1 MTGLDAELAPSL
13 IDLRAAG
20 RYRARRTVESRRS
33 GATRLVVDGRDVIAF
48 CSNDYLGL
56 ADHPKVTE
64 ALVEAAR
71 RWGVGSGA
79 AHLVSGHCRE
89 HRLLEEALAEFSGR
103 ARALLF
109 STGYMANLSV
119 IGALAGRGDR
129 VLEDRLNHASLL
141 DAGLAS
147 GARFARYAHCD
158 PAALEKCLETDRQG
172 IERPRVGVGG
182 RRPRAGSRTMVATD
196 GVFSMDGDVAPL
208 RELAA
213 VCLRHDAWLMVDD
226 AHGFG
231 VLGATGRGSLEAA
244 GLTAAEVPILM
255 CTLGKE
261 LGVFGA
267 FVAGSETLIET
278 LIQRGRSY
286 IYTTAMPPAL
296 AAAARAALAVQ
307 AEESW
312 RRERVLAHAGRFRA
326 AAAKLGYELLPS
338 DTPIQPIV
346 TGDEA
351 TALAASDALLALGL
365 WVPAI
370 RPPTVPRGSS
380 RLRVTFSAAHDDD
393 DVERLIAALA
403 NLASPG
409 LRS

>member
-1 MTGLDAELAPSL
+1 MSGLDAELAPSL
-13 IDLRAAG
+13 VELRAAG
-20 RYRARRTVESRRS
+20 RYRARRTVETRGA
-33 GATRLVVDGRDVIAF
+33 GATRLLLDGREVIAF

-89 HRLLEEALAEFSGR
+89 HRLLEEALAEFTGR
-103 ARALLF
+103 PRALLF
-109 STGYMANLSV
+109 STGYMANLAV
-119 IGALAGRGDR
+119 IGALASRGDR

-147 GARFARYAHCD
+147 GARFARYTHCD
-158 PAALEKCLETDRQG
+158 PAALENRLGANFSGAAR
-172 IERPRVGVGG
+172 GG
-182 RRPRAGSRTMVATD
+182 AKRNWLRANFRTVVATD
-196 GVFSMDGDVAPL
+196 GVFSMDGDIAPL
-208 RELAA
+208 PELVA
-213 VCLRHDAWLMVDD
+213 VCRAHDAWLMVDD

-244 GLTAAEVPILM
+244 GLTAADVPVLM
-255 CTLGKE
+255 CTLGKA

-296 AAAARAALAVQ
+296 AAATRAALAVQ

-312 RRERVLAHAGRFRA
+312 RRERVLAHATRFRA
-326 AAAKLGYELLPS
+326 AAATRGLELLPS
-338 DTPIQPIV
+338 ETPIQPIV
-346 TGDEA
+346 TGSEA
-351 TALAASDALLALGL
+351 AALAASEALLALGL

-370 RPPTVPRGSS
+370 RPPTVPSGRS
-380 RLRVTFSAAHDDD
+380 RLRVTFSAAHSDE
-393 DVERLIAALA
+393 DVDRLIAALA
-403 NLASPG
+403 TLVSPG

>member
-13 IDLRAAG
+13 VDLRAAG

-56 ADHPKVTE
+56 ANHPKVTE
-64 ALVEAAR
+64 SLVEAAR

-89 HRLLEEALAEFSGR
+89 HRLLEEALAEFTGR

-119 IGALAGRGDR
+119 ISALAGRGDR
-129 VLEDRLNHASLL
+129 VLEDRLNHASLI

-158 PAALEKCLETDRQG
+158 PAALESSLGANSAGAARSSAKRNRL
-172 IERPRVGVGG
+172 
-182 RRPRAGSRTMVATD
+182 RANFRTLVATD

-208 RELAA
+208 PELAA
-213 VCLRHDAWLMVDD
+213 VCQTHDAWLMVDD

-231 VLGATGRGSLEAA
+231 VLGDTGGGSLEAA

-255 CTLGKE
+255 CTLGKA

-326 AAAKLGYELLPS
+326 AAAKLGYQLLPS
-338 DTPIQPIV
+338 ETPIQPIL

-370 RPPTVPRGSS
+370 RPPTVPPGRS

-403 NLASPG
+403 TLASPG

>member
-33 GATRLVVDGRDVIAF
+33 GTTRLVVDGRDVIAF

-56 ADHPKVTE
+56 ADHPRVAE
-64 ALVEAAR
+64 SFVEAAR

-89 HRLLEEALAEFSGR
+89 HRLLEEALAEFTGR

-147 GARFARYAHCD
+147 GARFARYAHRE
-158 PAALEKCLETDRQG
+158 PAALENWLAASLS
-172 IERPRVGVGG
+172 G
-182 RRPRAGSRTMVATD
+182 RTRGDAKRNRLRADFRTLVATD
-196 GVFSMDGDVAPL
+196 GVFSMDGDIAPL

-213 VCLRHDAWLMVDD
+213 VCQAHDAWLMVDD

-231 VLGATGRGSLEAA
+231 VLGGTGRGSVEAA

-255 CTLGKE
+255 CTLGKA

-307 AEESW
+307 AEEGW
-312 RRERVLAHAGRFRA
+312 RREKVLAHAARFRA
-326 AAAKLGYELLPS
+326 AATTLGVELLPS
-338 DTPIQPIV
+338 ETPIQPIMM
-346 TGDEA
+346 GDEA

-370 RPPTVPRGSS
+370 RPPTVPAGRS
-380 RLRVTFSAAHDDD
+380 RLRVTFSAGHDDE

-403 NLASPG
+403 TLALPG
-409 LRS
+409 PRS

>member
-13 IDLRAAG
+13 VELRAAG
-20 RYRARRTVESRRS
+20 RYRTRRTVESRGA
-33 GATRLVVDGRDVIAF
+33 GATRLRVDGREVIAF

-56 ADHPKVTE
+56 ADHPKVAE

-71 RWGVGSGA
+71 RWGTGSGA
-79 AHLVSGHCRE
+79 AHLVSGHCSE
-89 HRLLEEALAEFSGR
+89 HRLLEEALAEFTGR
-103 ARALLF
+103 PRALLF
-109 STGYMANLSV
+109 STGFMANLAA
-119 IGALAGRGDR
+119 IGALTGRGDR

-158 PAALEKCLETDRQG
+158 PAALENWLGANLPGAVR
-172 IERPRVGVGG
+172 GG
-182 RRPRAGSRTMVATD
+182 AKRNRLRANFRTLVATD

-208 RELAA
+208 PELAS
-213 VCLRHDAWLMVDD
+213 VCRAHHAWLMVDD

-244 GLTAAEVPILM
+244 GLTAADVPVLM
-255 CTLGKE
+255 CTLGKA

-296 AAAARAALAVQ
+296 AAATRAALAVQ

-312 RRERVLAHAGRFRA
+312 RRERVLAHAARFRA
-326 AAAKLGYELLPS
+326 AAVALGFELLPS

-346 TGDEA
+346 TGSETA
-351 TALAASDALLALGL
+351 ALAASEALLAAGF

-370 RPPTVPRGSS
+370 RPPTVPPGRS
-380 RLRVTFSAAHDDD
+380 RLRITFSAAHGDE
-393 DVERLIAALA
+393 DVDRLIAALGSVV
-403 NLASPG
+403 SPG
-409 LRS
+409 PRS